1 MSSTSASPPLTTWE
15 LVKMTLPIM
24 GFGILLPIVDNLTDL
39 RMIIRLYSGI
49 YGCKYVRPW
58 DYVGE
63 TNGTWEDLF
72 TCQQDPDTYC
82 QDNSESLE
90 CHYFFRNGYPDDIV
104 GAFIPG
110 CRRDYYA
117 CVFDS
122 DPVTFC
128 ENNPHRIACG
138 HYKHVKF
145 ATMFLGNYFGFAKNL
160 KKPFS
165 FQSHLC

>member
-15 LVKMTLPIM
+15 LVKMTGPIIF
-24 GFGILLPIVDNLTDL
+24 FGILLPTVDNLTDL

-49 YGCKYVRPW
+49 PGCNYVNPES
-58 DYVGE
+58 YISE

-145 ATMFLGNYFGFAKNL
+145 ATMFLGIFYPLTANRK
-160 KKPFS
+160 
-165 FQSHLC
+165 